1 MRPALCDVEMKWGEL
16 RKWAD
21 YTECIT
27 SLENPKLIYSF
38 SIYEDVVDSRPNPFS
53 AMFVGA
59 VPSSL
64 ILVLFPSLTLVAIAR
79 NTSRLF
85 LPNKEWKFSSFFFAE
100 TPAQHSG
107 ISVRHRCPQ
116 KIALGCISTR
126 VEKKKS
132 VEREEGSLE
141 GGERGYV
148 LYCPRAWWGVGRL
161 RETRNCHA
169 DDAEECV
176 AGPHQLND
184 ALRCAEKRRF
194 PEKHRGGKKRRRR
207 KKEPDSYSVRRVQRH
222 KFNLRVVADP

>member
-79 NTSRLF
+79 NTSLSPQQGMEIFFSPRL
-85 LPNKEWKFSSFFFAE
+85 P
-100 TPAQHSG
+100 HSTRVFR
-107 ISVRHRCPQ
+107 VRHRCPQ

-126 VEKKKS
+126 VEKKSQWNEKKVLS
-132 VEREEGSLE
+132 RGEREDMSCTARVPD
-141 GGERGYV
+141 GG
-148 LYCPRAWWGVGRL
+148 LDDSGRL
-161 RETRNCHA
+161 EIVTRTMPRN
-169 DDAEECV
+169 V
-176 AGPHQLND
+176 
-184 ALRCAEKRRF
+184 
-194 PEKHRGGKKRRRR
+194 
-207 KKEPDSYSVRRVQRH
+207 
-222 KFNLRVVADP
+222 

>member
-1 MRPALCDVEMKWGEL
+1 MKWGEL

-126 VEKKKS
+126 VEKKVS
-132 VEREEGSLE
+132 G
-141 GGERGYV
+141 
-148 LYCPRAWWGVGRL
+148 
-161 RETRNCHA
+161 TR
-169 DDAEECV
+169 
-176 AGPHQLND
+176 
-184 ALRCAEKRRF
+184 RRF
-194 PEKHRGGKKRRRR
+194 SRGGRERICLVL
-207 KKEPDSYSVRRVQRH
+207 PACLMGGWTTQGD
-222 KFNLRVVADP
+222 

>member
-1 MRPALCDVEMKWGEL
+1 MKWGEL

-85 LPNKEWKFSSFFFAE
+85 LPNKEWKFSFFS
-100 TPAQHSG
+100 PRLPH
-107 ISVRHRCPQ
+107 
-116 KIALGCISTR
+116 STR
-126 VEKKKS
+126 VFRFATDVHKRLLSAVFPRGWKKKS
-132 VEREEGSLE
+132 VEREEGSLK
-141 GGERGYV
+141 GGEREDMSCTARVPDGG
-148 LYCPRAWWGVGRL
+148 LDDSGRL
-161 RETRNCHA
+161 EIVTRTMPRN
-169 DDAEECV
+169 V
-176 AGPHQLND
+176 
-184 ALRCAEKRRF
+184 
-194 PEKHRGGKKRRRR
+194 
-207 KKEPDSYSVRRVQRH
+207 
-222 KFNLRVVADP
+222 

>member
-79 NTSRLF
+79 NTSLSPQQGMEIFFSPRL
-85 LPNKEWKFSSFFFAE
+85 P
-100 TPAQHSG
+100 HSTRVFR
-107 ISVRHRCPQ
+107 VRHRCPQ

-176 AGPHQLND
+176 AGPYQLND

>member
-126 VEKKKS
+126 VEKKSQWNEKKVLS
-132 VEREEGSLE
+132 RGERERICLVLPACLM
-141 GGERGYV
+141 GGWTTQG
-148 LYCPRAWWGVGRL
+148 
-161 RETRNCHA
+161 
-169 DDAEECV
+169 D
-176 AGPHQLND
+176 
-184 ALRCAEKRRF
+184 
-194 PEKHRGGKKRRRR
+194 
-207 KKEPDSYSVRRVQRH
+207 
-222 KFNLRVVADP
+222 